1 MFICERGAVSFF
13 SFFLASLC
21 SPQHS
26 YLIKALRKT
35 SSQLVTNSLVTLTM
49 LCELA
54 VSYDLSLLSLWALL
68 CVLGLFAVFFSSG
81 VVFYIQYVC
90 HSYEQ
95 WCYKTLPTY
104 PSASDV
110 RLEILATLKG
120 MAAATIPPTLSIYLS
135 QRGYSSGLRH
145 IMHTGRLIQ
154 DKRLRF

>member
-1 MFICERGAVSFF
+1 
-13 SFFLASLC
+13 
-21 SPQHS
+21 
-26 YLIKALRKT
+26 
-35 SSQLVTNSLVTLTM
+35 M

-68 CVLGLFAVFFSSG
+68 CVLGLFAVFVSSG
-81 VVFYIQYVC
+81 VVFYIQYV
-90 HSYEQ
+90 HHNYEQ

-110 RLEILATLKG
+110 RQEILATLKG
-120 MAAATIPPTLSIYLS
+120 MAAATVPPTLSIYLS

-154 DKRLRF
+154 DKSLRSSCDTSLTMMSNNSGYCGVEPFGWGYLFATFVFAFVG

>member
-1 MFICERGAVSFF
+1 
-13 SFFLASLC
+13 
-21 SPQHS
+21 
-26 YLIKALRKT
+26 
-35 SSQLVTNSLVTLTM
+35 M

-95 WCYKTLPTY
+95 WCYKTLPIY

-154 DKRLRF
+154 DKRLRL